1 MTHDRDATP
10 AAPPPWG
17 RWLPGNRWDLLA
29 AEQPPLRTVSV
40 VVTHFEQPEQ
50 LARTLAA
57 LERQTLPPTEVLV
70 ADDGSREPPR
80 VPDGVRLLRQEDRG
94 FRAAAARDLGARHA
108 TGEVLVF
115 LDADTTPEPGFLEA
129 LTRLPRLAPDLLAV
143 GRRRHAD
150 LAGVGPEVP
159 VEEAGPAH
167 ELPEPAWLR
176 DSYDRS
182 RDLLDADDL
191 SSRFVISA
199 VLACSRWWYAQ
210 VGGFDT
216 GFSAYGGEDW
226 ELAHRSWLAG
236 GLVAHVPDA
245 VAWHDGPDA
254 GAAPRGVKTRE
265 SVAVAGRIGVPGLAP
280 HGLLGL
286 GGRRVPVDRLLALPD
301 DLDEGALL
309 LVADAALH
317 ADPGAHL
324 LLGAAHAELLAGEPR
339 VVVREEVEQS
349 GVVARGD
356 ADQSAEPGGRSALDA
371 ALASPARVLVELH
384 QPWLLEPAD
393 WRRLLRFTPLV
404 ADGVVT
410 HLGAPG
416 PVATSTSLRLVRRAR
431 RWGEPDPAPVETDL
445 VGEPLPPTLTP
456 ESWWG
461 GWGPGA
467 PGA

>member
-1 MTHDRDATP
+1 M
-10 AAPPPWG
+10 PPPWG
-17 RWLPGNRWDLLA
+17 RALPDNRWDLVD
-29 AEQPPLRTVSV
+29 AETAPARTVSV
-40 VVTHFEQPEQ
+40 VVTHFEQPAQ

-57 LERQTLPPTEVLV
+57 LARQTSAPDEVV
-70 ADDGSREPPR
+70 VVDDGSREAPR
-80 VPDGVRLLRQEDRG
+80 VPPGVTLLRQEDLG
-94 FRAAAARDLGARHA
+94 FRAAAARHLGASHA
-108 TGEVLVF
+108 GGDVLVF
-115 LDADTTPEPGFLEA
+115 LDADTTPEPDFVEA

-150 LAGVGPEVP
+150 LAGTDPDVA

-176 DSYDRS
+176 DAYARS

-191 SSRFVISA
+191 SCRFVISA
-199 VLACSRWWYAQ
+199 VMACSRWWYEQ

-216 GFSAYGGEDW
+216 DFSAYGGEDW
-226 ELAHRSWLAG
+226 ELAHRSRVAG
-236 GLVAHVPDA
+236 GLVAHVAGA

-280 HGLLGL
+280 QGLLGL

-301 DLDEGALL
+301 DLDEGTLL
-309 LVADAALH
+309 LLADAALH

-324 LLGAAHAELLAGEPR
+324 LLGSAHADVLAGDPR
-339 VVVREEVEQS
+339 VVT
-349 GVVARGD
+349 RGD
-356 ADQSAEPGGRSALDA
+356 GPALDA

-384 QPWLLEPAD
+384 RPWLLDPPA
-393 WRRLLRFTPLV
+393 WRALLRAVPPGG
-404 ADGVVT
+404 DGVVT
-410 HLGAPG
+410 HLDGTD
-416 PVATSTSLRLVRRAR
+416 PVATSTALRLVRRAR
-431 RWGEPDPAPVETDL
+431 RWGEPDPTPVAVDL
-445 VGEPLPPTLTP
+445 PGEPLPPSLTP

-467 PGA
+467 PQA